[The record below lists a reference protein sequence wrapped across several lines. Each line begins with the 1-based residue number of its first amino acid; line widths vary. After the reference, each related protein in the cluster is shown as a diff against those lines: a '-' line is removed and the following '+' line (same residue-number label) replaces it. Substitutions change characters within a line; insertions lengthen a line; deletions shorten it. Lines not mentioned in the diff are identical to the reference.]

1 MDPAVWAILLLLAG
15 LLLIAIEVFIPS
27 GGLIAVASSACIVFS
42 VMCAWQAWWPAK
54 VGCFY
59 GYLAVLALIIPSV
72 LILAFKIWPHTPMGR
87 RAILAGPRLE
97 DVTPFV
103 EEEQHLRKLIGR
115 VGQTASVL
123 NPAGI
128 INLDGERLHCQSEG
142 MIIEVRMPVQVI
154 AVQAQR
160 LVVRPH
166 DSPSTSPGL
175 TSSAPGNS
183 AREDVLDFDLN

>member
-1 MDPAVWAILLLLAG
+1 MDPAVWAVLLLLAG
-15 LLLIAIEVFIPS
+15 LLLIATEVFIPS

-42 VMCAWQAWWPAK
+42 VLCAWQAWWPARM
-54 VGCFY
+54 GLFY
-59 GYLAVLALIIPSV
+59 GYLVVLSIVIPSV
-72 LILAFKIWPHTPMGR
+72 LGMALKVWPHTPMGR

-103 EEEQHLRKLIGR
+103 EEELHLRKLIGR

-160 LVVRPH
+160 LIVRPC
-166 DSPSTSPGL
+166 DPQSMPAATAMDAS
-175 TSSAPGNS
+175 
-183 AREDVLDFDLN
+183 DDKVLDFELN